1 MHMKKIAIIWIAAIL
16 VLSAFASWAFDE
28 YPTKPIQLICPYGA
42 GGVTDV
48 VARLVGDKMTEH
60 IGKPVI
66 VANKPG
72 GGTAIGTGFV
82 AASKPDGYT
91 MLINMTG
98 GFIVTPLITQNLP
111 YKMSDFTPIGKM
123 VVAGYAILV
132 NKDVPAKTL
141 KEFIVYVKKNPKSL
155 SYGSPGVGTI
165 DHLAMELF
173 NIQTQMDLP
182 HIPYASQLPVLT
194 ALMGNHVQAAVGT
207 TSISLPYIKAGQIR
221 VLAVLSEQRDSL
233 LPEVPTSVE
242 QGFPDLVASVYNVL
256 FVSSKTP
263 APIVKKLEGALE
275 KTLQDKGLHESFKKL
290 NLKIDFLNSHDTQT
304 FLDSEVKKW
313 SAVVKK
319 ANIVIK

>member
-1 MHMKKIAIIWIAAIL
+1 MKKIAIIWIAAIL

-98 GFIVTPLITQNLP
+98 GFIVTPLITPNLP

-141 KEFIVYVKKNPKSL
+141 KEFIGYVKKNPQNL

-165 DHLAMELF
+165 DHPDDGELSR
-173 NIQTQMDLP
+173 Q
-182 HIPYASQLPVLT
+182 
-194 ALMGNHVQAAVGT
+194 
-207 TSISLPYIKAGQIR
+207 
-221 VLAVLSEQRDSL
+221 
-233 LPEVPTSVE
+233 
-242 QGFPDLVASVYNVL
+242 
-256 FVSSKTP
+256 TP
-263 APIVKKLEGALE
+263 AWA
-275 KTLQDKGLHESFKKL
+275 
-290 NLKIDFLNSHDTQT
+290 
-304 FLDSEVKKW
+304 
-313 SAVVKK
+313 
-319 ANIVIK
+319 

>member
-1 MHMKKIAIIWIAAIL
+1 MKKIVIICIAATF
-16 VLSAFASWAFDE
+16 VLSPFVSWAADE

-42 GGVTDV
+42 GGVADV
-48 VARLVGDKMTEH
+48 VARLVADKMTEH
-60 IGKPVI
+60 LGKPVV

-98 GFIVTPLITQNLP
+98 GFIVTPLITSNLP

-123 VVAGYAILV
+123 VVAGYAILA

-141 KEFIVYVKKNPKSL
+141 KEFIGYVKKNPKSL

-173 NIQTQMDLP
+173 NIQAQMDLP

-194 ALMGNHVQAAVGT
+194 ALMGNHVQTAVGT

-275 KTLQDKGLHESFKKL
+275 KTLQDKELHENFKKL

-313 SAVVKK
+313 AVVVKK